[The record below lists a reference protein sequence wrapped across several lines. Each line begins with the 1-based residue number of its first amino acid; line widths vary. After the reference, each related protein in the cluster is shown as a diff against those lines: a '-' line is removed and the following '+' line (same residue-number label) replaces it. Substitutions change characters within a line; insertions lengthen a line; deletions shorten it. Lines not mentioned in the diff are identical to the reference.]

1 MEDEMASVNEI
12 MALMRDVLRL
22 KRTVRSGW
30 PYYGVRDAES
40 VADHSF
46 GVSFLTLILVE
57 ELKNRGVEID
67 ATKAIS
73 MAILHEI
80 GESRI
85 TDLHLE
91 ARIWLGFEH
100 VSMAESSA
108 VRAVLSQIGEIGENF
123 FKIWQEFEEG
133 KTVEAAVVRAADKIE
148 MMLQGLEY
156 EAEGYRALDPIFTA
170 PQNLKYFD
178 RFDIFR
184 EIVDEIVAVHR
195 KNGGVD

>member
-1 MEDEMASVNEI
+1 MAKADEI
-12 MALMRDVLRL
+12 LKLMKDVLRL

-46 GVSFLTLILVE
+46 GVSFLTLILVQ
-57 ELKNRGVEID
+57 ELKRRGVEID
-67 ATKAIS
+67 SEKAIK

-80 GESRI
+80 GESRLS
-85 TDLHLE
+85 DLHLE

-100 VSMAESSA
+100 VSKAESNA
-108 VRAVLSQIGEIGENF
+108 VQAVLGQLGEDGDELFQI
-123 FKIWQEFEEG
+123 WREFEEG
-133 KTVEAAVVRAADKIE
+133 ETTEAIVVRAADKIE

-156 EAEGYRALDPIFTA
+156 EAEGYKALDPIFTA

-178 RFDIFR
+178 KIPFLR
-184 EIVDEIVAVHR
+184 EIVNIIMERHR
-195 KNGGVD
+195 EHGNGS

>member
-1 MEDEMASVNEI
+1 MAGVDEI
-12 MALMRDVLRL
+12 MALMKDVLRL

-46 GVSFLTLILVE
+46 GVAFLTLILAG
-57 ELKNRGVEID
+57 ELKRRGVEID
-67 ATKAIS
+67 EEKALK

-80 GESRI
+80 GESRLS
-85 TDLHLE
+85 DLHLE

-100 VSMAESSA
+100 VSKAESSA
-108 VRAVLSQIGEIGENF
+108 VSAVLNQIGEMGEEL
-123 FKIWQEFEEG
+123 KAIWQEFEDG
-133 KTVEAAVVRAADKIE
+133 QTVEAVLVRAADKIE

-178 RFDIFR
+178 KFPLFR
-184 EIVDEIVAVHR
+184 EIVNRIIEIHSGN
-195 KNGGVD
+195 KNEKG